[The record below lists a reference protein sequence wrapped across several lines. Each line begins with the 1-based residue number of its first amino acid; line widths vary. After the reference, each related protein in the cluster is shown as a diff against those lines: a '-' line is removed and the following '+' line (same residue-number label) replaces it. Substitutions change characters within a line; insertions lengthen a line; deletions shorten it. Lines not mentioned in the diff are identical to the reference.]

1 MKIGIFG
8 GSFNPI
14 HKGHMHLAESV
25 MEDIKLDKII
35 FVPSK
40 ISPHKSS
47 DEYISE
53 NDRLEMVRLSIMNNR
68 NFEVSDYEL
77 AQDRVSYSVYTVR
90 HFKEKYPDD
99 ELYLLVGTDMLLC
112 FEKWYKFEEIMKLA
126 AIVAVARENGEI
138 DALNKKSKEL
148 SGYGKVIIC
157 KAEPF
162 SVSSTEI
169 RKKIVNN
176 ENWYCYL
183 EKNVVQYI
191 RLGGF
196 YTIAPKTNS

>member
-53 NDRLEMVRLSIMNNR
+53 N
-68 NFEVSDYEL
+68 
-77 AQDRVSYSVYTVR
+77 
-90 HFKEKYPDD
+90 
-99 ELYLLVGTDMLLC
+99 
-112 FEKWYKFEEIMKLA
+112 
-126 AIVAVARENGEI
+126 
-138 DALNKKSKEL
+138 
-148 SGYGKVIIC
+148 
-157 KAEPF
+157 
-162 SVSSTEI
+162 
-169 RKKIVNN
+169 
-176 ENWYCYL
+176 
-183 EKNVVQYI
+183 
-191 RLGGF
+191 
-196 YTIAPKTNS
+196 

>member
-77 AQDRVSYSVYTVR
+77 TQERVSYSVYTVR

-112 FEKWYKFEEIMKLA
+112 FEKWYKFEEIMKQ
-126 AIVAVARENGEI
+126 
-138 DALNKKSKEL
+138 ALR
-148 SGYGKVIIC
+148 G
-157 KAEPF
+157 
-162 SVSSTEI
+162 
-169 RKKIVNN
+169 
-176 ENWYCYL
+176 
-183 EKNVVQYI
+183 
-191 RLGGF
+191 
-196 YTIAPKTNS
+196 

>member
-77 AQDRVSYSVYTVR
+77 TQDRVSYSVYTVR

-99 ELYLLVGTDMLLC
+99 
-112 FEKWYKFEEIMKLA
+112 
-126 AIVAVARENGEI
+126 
-138 DALNKKSKEL
+138 
-148 SGYGKVIIC
+148 
-157 KAEPF
+157 
-162 SVSSTEI
+162 
-169 RKKIVNN
+169 
-176 ENWYCYL
+176 
-183 EKNVVQYI
+183 
-191 RLGGF
+191 
-196 YTIAPKTNS
+196 

>member
-68 NFEVSDYEL
+68 SFEVSDYEL
-77 AQDRVSYSVYTVR
+77 TQDRVSYSVYTVR

-126 AIVAVARENGEI
+126 DIVAVARENGEI
-138 DALNKKSKEL
+138 DALNKKSNEL
-148 SGYGKVIIC
+148 SRYGKVIIC

-196 YTIAPKTNS
+196 YTIAPQTNS